1 MLRIDATEAGAI
13 RTISLSGKLM
23 AGWVAEVRS
32 AVAGNAAVQRTQLNL
47 SDLRYADEA
56 GVELL
61 RALRRDGIEIVGW
74 NPYTR
79 ALLGP

>member
-1 MLRIDATEAGAI
+1 MLRIDATEAGAV

-32 AVAGNAAVQRTQLNL
+32 AVAGNAERTQLNL

-56 GVELL
+56 GVGLL

-74 NPYTR
+74 TPYAR
-79 ALLGP
+79 ALLEP

>member
-1 MLRIDATEAGAI
+1 MLRIDATEAGGV

-32 AVAGNAAVQRTQLNL
+32 AFAGNAERTQLNL

-56 GVELL
+56 GVGLL

-74 NPYTR
+74 TPYAR
-79 ALLGP
+79 ALLEP